1 MSIGFESP
9 PALFIGL
16 MALGILL
23 ILSRFKRD
31 DMELPAPLGAP
42 GGSSFKPPLGV
53 DSLVRLLKIADISAA
68 ALLFIA
74 AAGPVFIS
82 SETVWLSRGADMVFI
97 LDVSPSMAGIDMNGK
112 NRFDAARDLVRS
124 FAMTRPQDALGL
136 IALGADTA
144 LLVPPTVD
152 RQAFFTRLD
161 RLSIGEL
168 GDGTAIGDALTLA
181 ALHIRNFKVPGRRAV
196 ILITDGENNAG
207 SVHPE
212 TAAAS
217 LRSSGAGLWVIGV
230 GSAGEV
236 PIDYVDPL
244 TRIRRSGV
252 FESRYDHESLAAIA
266 EKGGGVYLAA
276 PSAESFAAA
285 FARVDSG
292 ELTIGRSGVIRRSRP
307 FHEPLIIAALCL
319 VLIVRALR
327 WHVLGA
333 LW

>member
-1 MSIGFESP
+1 MRIGFETP
-9 PALFIGL
+9 LVLFIGF
-16 MALGILL
+16 MALVSSFV
-23 ILSRFKRD
+23 LSRFKKG
-31 DMELPAPLGAP
+31 DMELLVPLGAP
-42 GGSSFKPPLGV
+42 GGSSFKPPLGI
-53 DSLVRLLKIADISAA
+53 DSLVRLLKIADLAA
-68 ALLFIA
+68 ATLLFIA

-82 SETVWLSRGADMVFI
+82 TETVWLSRGADMVFI
-97 LDVSPSMAGIDMNGK
+97 LDISPSMAGIDMSGK

-152 RQAFFTRLD
+152 REAFFTRLED
-161 RLSIGEL
+161 LRIGEL

-181 ALHIRNFKVPGRRAV
+181 SLHMRNFRVSGRRAV

-244 TRIRRSGV
+244 TKIRRSGV
-252 FESRYDHESLAAIA
+252 FESRYNHESLKSIA
-266 EKGGGVYLAA
+266 EKGGGIYLAA
-276 PSAESFAAA
+276 PSAEGFAAA
-285 FARVDSG
+285 FARVDSD
-292 ELTIGRSGVIRRSRP
+292 ELTVGRSGVIRQSRA
-307 FHEPLIIAALCL
+307 FHEPVIIAALCL

-333 LW
+333 FW